1 MKVPWK
7 LVVRSLPAGF
17 LMIALAGC
25 GGVSASHSV
34 SPASML
40 IPGLIHAPVDVPA
53 ETPAP
58 LDFEEGIESSSI
70 HLVSN

>member
-1 MKVPWK
+1 
-7 LVVRSLPAGF
+7 
-17 LMIALAGC
+17 MIALAGC

-70 HLVSN
+70 HLVSK

>member
-1 MKVPWK
+1 
-7 LVVRSLPAGF
+7 
-17 LMIALAGC
+17 MIALAGC

>member
-1 MKVPWK
+1 MKMPCK
-7 LVVRSLPAGF
+7 LAVRSLLAGF
-17 LMIALAGC
+17 LLIAMAGC
-25 GGVSASHSV
+25 GGVRSSHSV

-40 IPGLIHAPVDVPA
+40 IPGLIHAPIDIPA
-53 ETPAP
+53 GTPAP